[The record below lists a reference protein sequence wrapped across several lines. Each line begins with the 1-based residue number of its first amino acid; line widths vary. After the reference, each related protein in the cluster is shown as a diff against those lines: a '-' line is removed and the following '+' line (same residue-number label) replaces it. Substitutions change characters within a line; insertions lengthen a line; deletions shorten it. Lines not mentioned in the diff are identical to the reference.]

1 VAVPC
6 AASEARRAQ
15 KPMPAGPLQ
24 TSAKAVSSLAY
35 RANAASNADT
45 CSGKISFSQ
54 RRLNH
59 STINWPCRSAI
70 PTVGSARPADP
81 QLKTQLV
88 QRRLEATSPGSPLGE
103 SAHRPTREGLVLAS
117 IPGAGGG
124 LALDDRDTHGLATAS
139 SVLRSPASSLRISCW
154 PRSAHPLQ
162 PQSRD
167 PASWWHVDGST
178 QRAILACGWHR
189 S

>member
-1 VAVPC
+1 
-6 AASEARRAQ
+6 
-15 KPMPAGPLQ
+15 MPAGPLQ